1 MIYAT
6 NSLQFDGQAGEEMG
20 YQVGD
25 MNGDGQDGIF
35 APTPVTL
42 RKVQKNLDILSL
54 SLSLSLISIG
64 NYRERYKTCAN

>member
-1 MIYAT
+1 
-6 NSLQFDGQAGEEMG
+6 MG

-54 SLSLSLISIG
+54 SLISIG